1 MRHRSLAGG
10 TSRHHWWRS
19 PGDPSNSYR
28 IALRTKYNF
37 ATIIHHH
44 FIREMAEG
52 DPMRRFQSYPKILLL
67 TLLFLL
73 LASVLAACAQ
83 PGSEGPAAGDGRL
96 QVVATTTIV
105 GDVVS
110 QVGGEQIDVHVLLPV
125 GADPHSFD
133 PTPQDIAKVAD
144 ADLVFANGAGLE
156 SFLDPLIES
165 AGAADRMVKVSE
177 GIELRQLS
185 GGTTEADHN
194 DSEDHDQQSGLDPHT
209 WTDPNNVMVWV
220 ENIQQALS
228 KQDPANAESYA
239 ANASAYTAELK
250 SLDTWIREQVAQV
263 PQDRRMIVTDHTLLG
278 YFADEYGFTQVG
290 ALIPGYSTLAE
301 PTAKDLADIEDAIRN
316 QSVPAVFVGNTVNP
330 ALAERVAQDTG
341 VRLVYFYT
349 GSLTAPG
356 GDAGTY
362 LEYMRYNVG
371 VIVAA
376 LKE

>member
-1 MRHRSLAGG
+1 
-10 TSRHHWWRS
+10 
-19 PGDPSNSYR
+19 
-28 IALRTKYNF
+28 
-37 ATIIHHH
+37 
-44 FIREMAEG
+44 
-52 DPMRRFQSYPKILLL
+52 
-67 TLLFLL
+67 
-73 LASVLAACAQ
+73 
-83 PGSEGPAAGDGRL
+83 
-96 QVVATTTIV
+96 
-105 GDVVS
+105 
-110 QVGGEQIDVHVLLPV
+110 
-125 GADPHSFD
+125 
-133 PTPQDIAKVAD
+133 
-144 ADLVFANGAGLE
+144 
-156 SFLDPLIES
+156 
-165 AGAADRMVKVSE
+165 MVKVSE